1 MTDPMTTAAAG
12 PDGAV
17 LEARA
22 LFREF
27 RQGPA
32 TLPVL
37 TGVELR
43 IGAGERIAIVG
54 SSGSGKTTLL
64 QILGGLDRPTSG
76 CVEIAGRDIHALDE
90 TARGALRN
98 RTIGFVY
105 QFHHLLPEF
114 TALENVAMPLLVRR
128 MPTREAR
135 AAAAAILVR
144 VGLGE
149 RLDQAGGT
157 LSGGEQQMLAI
168 GRALVGRP
176 KLLLLDEP
184 SLGLAPLIVA
194 KVFDVIGSLATRG
207 ITVMIVEQN
216 ARAALKLATRG
227 YVLETGRVTLSGTGS
242 DLAADRRVRDAYLGE
257 G

>member
-149 RLDQAGGT
+149 RLDHKPQVVGRRAP
-157 LSGGEQQMLAI
+157 ARR
-168 GRALVGRP
+168 GRARARDGARHRPGRRTHGQP
-176 KLLLLDEP
+176 RRTERRADL
-184 SLGLAPLIVA
+184 
-194 KVFDVIGSLATRG
+194 
-207 ITVMIVEQN
+207 
-216 ARAALKLATRG
+216 RAAART
-227 YVLETGRVTLSGTGS
+227 ESG
-242 DLAADRRVRDAYLGE
+242 ARHQPRDRHP
-257 G
+257 

>member
-1 MTDPMTTAAAG
+1 
-12 PDGAV
+12 V
-17 LEARA
+17 RENLE
-22 LFREF
+22 
-27 RQGPA
+27 
-32 TLPVL
+32 
-37 TGVELR
+37 
-43 IGAGERIAIVG
+43 
-54 SSGSGKTTLL
+54 
-64 QILGGLDRPTSG
+64 LGGFTQKDP
-76 CVEIAGRDIHALDE
+76 GRLRADIDE
-90 TARGALRN
+90 ACGL
-98 RTIGFVY
+98 FPV
-105 QFHHLLPEF
+105 
-114 TALENVAMPLLVRR
+114 
-128 MPTREAR
+128 
-135 AAAAAILVR
+135 
-144 VGLGE
+144 LGE

-168 GRALVGRP
+168 ARALVGRP